1 MQNSDV
7 KEWYN
12 DFTVSQIKTS
22 VNLRHYSIISKL
34 IQSGLKK
41 NSKVIEI
48 GCGIGTLTGLILKY
62 ISKGFLVGVD
72 ISDKSI
78 KIANERLGNSTRME
92 LIVSDM
98 KNFEHK
104 EKFDFVVLPDV
115 LEHIPESDHPE
126 LFKTLNNITHEKS
139 KVIIHIPH
147 PRALDFYREHQPQL
161 LQIIDQSIEAD
172 SLLKSAYQANFVLNK
187 YMAYKLFNDQPDYVY
202 IEFEK
207 KYLQSPLSISKTK
220 IILKKLKLRLTY
232 LLNLYFN

>member
-12 DFTVSQIKTS
+12 DFTVSQLKTS
-22 VNLRHYSIISKL
+22 VNLRHYSIVTKL
-34 IQSGLKK
+34 IKSGLKK

-48 GCGIGTLTGLILKY
+48 GCGIGTLTGLILNY
-62 ISKGFLVGVD
+62 ISKGHLVGVD
-72 ISDKSI
+72 ISDESI
-78 KIANERLGNSTRME
+78 KIANERLGNAKNME
-92 LIVSDM
+92 LLVSDM
-98 KNFEHK
+98 KNFNHNI
-104 EKFDFVVLPDV
+104 KFDFVVLPDV
-115 LEHIPESDHPE
+115 LEHIPENDHPN
-126 LFKTLNNITHEKS
+126 LFKTLDNITHEKS

-147 PRALDFYREHQPQL
+147 PKALDFYRENQPQL